1 MLAKILLLR
10 CLAAEM
16 EDTTDTPAAEAP
28 LFGPYTEETAE
39 RYDHDAMSMV
49 WISFKTDHYARI
61 YYDGDAKKDI
71 QETDATSVSS
81 VFSPRMTKLAGEI
94 EGAVSKKYH
103 IVFFDSKEYKD
114 HAVEG
119 LNCKVETETCI
130 SVLLPMPMAGEGKE
144 EEEEIVYTR
153 PLPDGKEFS
162 ESDESQMKFIL
173 DFVKLVESDSA
184 DKQQYKFT
192 PTFDDDGDDKEEQ
205 EDDIFGDGDEDDE
218 DKEEV

>member
-10 CLAAEM
+10 FLVAE
-16 EDTTDTPAAEAP
+16 EEAPAAEAP

-49 WISFKTDHYARI
+49 WISFKSAVYAGM
-61 YYDGDAKKDI
+61 YYDGDAKKEVAEDPV
-71 QETDATSVSS
+71 TTS
-81 VFSPRMTKLAGEI
+81 FGPRMTKLAGEI

-130 SVLLPMPMAGEGKE
+130 SVLLPMGGEGKE
-144 EEEEIVYTR
+144 EEEEVVYTR
-153 PLPDGKEFS
+153 PLPDGKDLS
-162 ESDESQMKFIL
+162 ASDESQMKFIL
-173 DFVKLVESDSA
+173 DFVKLVESDSPEK
-184 DKQQYKFT
+184 DQYKFT
-192 PTFDDDGDDKEEQ
+192 PSFDDDGAE
-205 EDDIFGDGDEDDE
+205 GDEPPEDDE
-218 DKEEV
+218 GLGSDDENADEV

>member
-10 CLAAEM
+10 FLAAE
-16 EDTTDTPAAEAP
+16 EEAPAAEAP

-49 WISFKTDHYARI
+49 WISFKSDVYAGM
-61 YYDGDAKKDI
+61 YYDGDAKKTVEQDPV
-71 QETDATSVSS
+71 TTS
-81 VFSPRMTKLAGEI
+81 FGTRMTKLAGEI

-130 SVLLPMPMAGEGKE
+130 SVLLPMGGEGKE
-144 EEEEIVYTR
+144 EEEEVVYTR
-153 PLPDGKEFS
+153 PLPDGKDLS
-162 ESDESQMKFIL
+162 ATDESQMKFIL
-173 DFVKLVESDSA
+173 DFVKLVESDSPEK
-184 DKQQYKFT
+184 DQYKFT
-192 PTFDDDGDDKEEQ
+192 PSFDDDGAE
-205 EDDIFGDGDEDDE
+205 GDEPPEDDE
-218 DKEEV
+218 GLGSDDENAEEV

>member
-10 CLAAEM
+10 FLAAQPPQDEA
-16 EDTTDTPAAEAP
+16 PAAEAP

-49 WISFKTDHYARI
+49 WISFKTDEYAK
-61 YYDGDAKKDI
+61 YYYKGDSKKDM
-71 QETDATSVSS
+71 QETDADSVSS
-81 VFSPRMTKLAGEI
+81 KFGTRMTKLAGEI

-130 SVLLPMPMAGEGKE
+130 SVLLPMGGEDKE
-144 EEEEIVYTR
+144 EEEVVYTR
-153 PLPDGKEFS
+153 PLPDGKNLS
-162 ESDESQMKFIL
+162 ETDESQMKFIL

-184 DKQQYKFT
+184 EKDQYKFT
-192 PTFDDDGDDKEEQ
+192 PSFDDDGAE
-205 EDDIFGDGDEDDE
+205 GDEPPEDDE
-218 DKEEV
+218 GLGSDDENAEEV